1 MSLFIDV
8 CIYVF
13 MDGCVYVFV
22 LLWICGN
29 MELRIRVF
37 P

>member
-13 MDGCVYVFV
+13 MDGCVYVFM

-29 MELRIRVF
+29 MELHIRVF